1 MKVLVTGANGQLG
14 YDVIK
19 RLNALGDEPVGA
31 DREEFDITDE
41 KATEEYITSL
51 RPDAVVHCAAYTAVD
66 KAEDD
71 RDACRKVNAKKSA
84 RSSSISAPTMFSA
97 AAALSRSKPTLRK
110 IRRISTG

>member
-31 DREEFDITDE
+31 DREEFDITDG
-41 KATEEYITSL
+41 KATEDYITAL
-51 RPDAVVHCAAYTAVD
+51 RPDVIVHCAAYTAVD

-71 RDACRKVNAKKSA
+71 SHTG
-84 RSSSISAPTMFSA
+84 PTTSYFSTGAELEMFSI
-97 AAALSRSKPTLRK
+97 L
-110 IRRISTG
+110 